1 MKKLSIFLKMS
12 ALKTNIN
19 FPVLIWFSVL
29 LFFLCS
35 LVLVGGGTR
44 LTDSGLSIT
53 EWEVFIG
60 IFPPLSYESW
70 INEFDKYKK
79 IPEYIFVNNNMSLE
93 EFKTIY
99 LWEWGHR
106 FLARIV
112 GVLALIPFF
121 YFLIKNKLSRRILI
135 KSILLIFLIG
145 LQGYI
150 GWYMVQSGL
159 IERIDVSQYRLSM
172 HLTMAFIIMLVTLLL
187 IFESLDLSFQD
198 HRKTNKIL
206 PTLLLLSIFLQ
217 VFLGGLVSG
226 LDAGLVYPNWP
237 LMGNTFVPEDY
248 WIDNLDLL
256 NFFENRTNIQFNHR
270 IMGYL
275 VFFLGVANVFV
286 SRKIRVFFIFSLI
299 ILLLII
305 IQIFLGIISLVNYM
319 PWQTSLMHQFFSIA
333 LFIGASFYAYL
344 SYLGK

>member
-1 MKKLSIFLKMS
+1 MS
-12 ALKTNIN
+12 LLKTNIN
-19 FPVLIWFSVL
+19 FPVLIWSSVL
-29 LFFLCS
+29 LIFLCS

-60 IFPPLSYESW
+60 IFPPLSHESW
-70 INEFDKYKK
+70 INEFDKYKN
-79 IPEYIFVNNNMSLE
+79 IPEYILVNNMMPLE

-99 LWEWGHR
+99 LWEWAHR

-121 YFLIKNKLSRRILI
+121 YFLIKNKLSRAMSI
-135 KSILLIFLIG
+135 KSVLLIFLIG

-172 HLTMAFIIMLVTLLL
+172 HLTIAFVIILVTLLL
-187 IFESLDLSFQD
+187 IFESLDLSFQI
-198 HRKTNKIL
+198 HKKTNKIW
-206 PTLLLLSIFLQ
+206 PTFLFLSIFLQ
-217 VFLGGLVSG
+217 LSLGGLVSG
-226 LDAGLVYPNWP
+226 LDAGLVYPSWP

-248 WIDNLDLL
+248 WIDNLNLL
-256 NFFENRTNIQFNHR
+256 NFFENRTNVQFNHR

-275 VFFLGVANVFV
+275 IFFLGVINVFI
-286 SRKIRVFFIFSLI
+286 SRKIRVFFVFSLI

-305 IQIFLGIISLVNYM
+305 IQILFGIISLVNNM
-319 PWQTSLMHQFFSIA
+319 PWQTAIIHQFFSIV
-333 LFIGASFYAYL
+333 LFISASFYAYL